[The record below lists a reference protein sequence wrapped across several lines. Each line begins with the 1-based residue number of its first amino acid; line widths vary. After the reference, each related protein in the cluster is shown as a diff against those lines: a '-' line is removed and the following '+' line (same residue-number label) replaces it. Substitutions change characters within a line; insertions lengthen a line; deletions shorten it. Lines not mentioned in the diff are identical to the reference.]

1 MRRLQLS
8 FAALLG
14 ALLLAAVAPATAV
27 PLAPVAAISSAT
39 SAAGVASA
47 NAAHRAVSGFRA
59 QSRQDLSGFL
69 TNYGDRLTAEQNE
82 RAEALI
88 AKADLT
94 LAQLEAKTRTTRA
107 LARSGAIDTRVQ
119 QAADAASRAFDTA
132 SASTAAALAEMQPLL
147 RSSFHS
153 LKACRPSSCWT
164 NRCAI
169 SQRLAQ
175 PLNPSG
181 PRSNLASPR
190 PSRANRLTGMAIAP
204 TIVLGDFLI
213 PEISRGD
220 KE

>member
-47 NAAHRAVSGFRA
+47 DAAHRAVSGFRA

-107 LARSGAIDTRVQ
+107 LARSGAIATRVQ

-132 SASTAAALAEMQPLL
+132 SASTTAALAEMQPLL
-147 RSSFHS
+147 RSKLS
-153 LKACRPSSCWT
+153 LFEGLQAKLLLDQSMRDFAAVGAAVKSVRP
-164 NRCAI
+164 
-169 SQRLAQ
+169 
-175 PLNPSG
+175 
-181 PRSNLASPR
+181 
-190 PSRANRLTGMAIAP
+190 
-204 TIVLGDFLI
+204 
-213 PEISRGD
+213 
-220 KE
+220 